1 MKVTNEELKSD
12 FKLFVKYVWYL
23 LGLPKPTRVQLLIAE
38 YMADDTKPDR
48 IISAFRG
55 VGKSYLAYAFVV
67 WKLWQDPDLK
77 FLVVSAS
84 KDRADNFSVVCQQ
97 LIDLVPQLNHLK
109 PTDRDVVWT
118 KVKWTV
124 AGAQVSGSPSVVS
137 KGITSH
143 ITGSRS
149 DYIIADD
156 VESPA
161 NAFTVDQR
169 EKLRT
174 QVTEFQAIKK
184 ADEGKGNVSQII
196 YLGTPQCEESLY
208 NYLREESA
216 YSMRVWPARY
226 PRMDKVGDYRGTL
239 CPVLED
245 ELYGASERLEWEP
258 TDPGR
263 FTEADLVNREL
274 KYGKA
279 GFSLQFM
286 LDTAL
291 SDAERYPLRTGD
303 LLVFTPADTKAPR
316 QLAHGKSREATLQD
330 LPRVGFSSD
339 KWFKPIY
346 VDSDYE
352 PWEGSVLAIDP
363 SGRGMDETGYAV
375 IKNLMGTLYVTRAG
389 GLEGGYD
396 EDKVLKP
403 LAMIASQEKV
413 QHVVIESNFG
423 DGMFLHLFK
432 PILHA
437 VHPCVME
444 EVRHS
449 TQKERRII
457 DTLEPVLARHK
468 LVVTPDVIQE
478 DYRTAHNAVRE
489 SDGKSK
495 EAYSLFHQ
503 MTRITH
509 EKGSLNHDDRLDALS
524 IAVSYFTER
533 LARNVDKEIQ
543 HIKNKEMDKLL
554 KDRYASS
561 NGYKRSLRNRS
572 TNGQNWV
579 HQIPDNS
586 PNILNL

>member
-1 MKVTNEELKSD
+1 MKITDEELKGD

-38 YMADDTKPDR
+38 YMADDSKPDR

-97 LIDLVPQLNHLK
+97 LIDLVPQLKHLK
-109 PTDRDVVWT
+109 PKDRDIVWT

-137 KGITSH
+137 KGISSH

-169 EKLRT
+169 DKLKT

-184 ADEGKGNVSQII
+184 ADEGNGNVSQII

-208 NYLREESA
+208 NYLRHEA
-216 YSMRVWPARY
+216 GYSMRIWPARY
-226 PRMDKVGDYRGTL
+226 PRLDKVGDYKGTL
-239 CPVLED
+239 CPTLED
-245 ELYGASERLEWEP
+245 ELYGTPERLEWEP

-291 SDAERYPLRTGD
+291 SDAERFPLRTSD

-316 QLAHGKSREATLQD
+316 QLSHGKTRESTLND
-330 LPRVGFSSD
+330 LPRVGFSAD
-339 KWFKPIY
+339 KWYKPIY
-346 VDSDYE
+346 VDQDYE
-352 PWEGSVLAIDP
+352 PWEGTVLAIDP

-375 IKNLMGTLYVTRAG
+375 IKNLMGTLYITRAG

-403 LAMIASQEKV
+403 LSMIAREENV
-413 QHVVIESNFG
+413 QHVIIESNFG

-432 PILHA
+432 PVILA
-437 VHPCVME
+437 VHPCVLE

-449 TQKERRII
+449 VQKERRII

-468 LVVTPDVIQE
+468 LVVTPGVIEE
-478 DYRTAHNAVRE
+478 DYRTAHNAVRQM
-489 SDGKSK
+489 DGKSK

-509 EKGSLNHDDRLDALS
+509 DKGCLNHDDRLDALA
-524 IAVSYFTER
+524 IGVSYFTER
-533 LARNVDKEIQ
+533 LARNVDKEISVMRN
-543 HIKNKEMDKLL
+543 HAMDKLL
-554 KDRYASS
+554 REKYARRNSNARSSQSS
-561 NGYKRSLRNRS
+561 NSDLTWANRVS
-572 TNGQNWV
+572 N
-579 HQIPDNS
+579 NS
-586 PNILNL
+586 PNILSI